1 MNLMMLNIFTSLLH
15 ISYKEKK
22 TLFKVILTADFLS
35 GFLFSQAFFILSSRH
50 FKFMMDLKKF
60 TVINFN
66 INSSV
71 DVVPSN
77 WINEEQTNCV
87 FPKNKPRGFLKLQET
102 VDGEP
107 DVSWPHWEIT
117 VIKSYGNY

>member
-1 MNLMMLNIFTSLLH
+1 
-15 ISYKEKK
+15 
-22 TLFKVILTADFLS
+22 
-35 GFLFSQAFFILSSRH
+35 
-50 FKFMMDLKKF
+50 MMDLKKF

-102 VDGEP
+102 VDG
-107 DVSWPHWEIT
+107 T
-117 VIKSYGNY
+117 